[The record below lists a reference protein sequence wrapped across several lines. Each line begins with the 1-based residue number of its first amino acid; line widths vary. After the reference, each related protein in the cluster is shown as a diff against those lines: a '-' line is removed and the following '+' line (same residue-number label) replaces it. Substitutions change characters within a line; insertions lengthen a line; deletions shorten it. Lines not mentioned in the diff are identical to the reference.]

1 MRYMNTPKSGG
12 VAGRAAN
19 GSVNRAA
26 DGSVSRGAAK
36 ASAKNYAAI
45 KDSVARR
52 FLEGPKRMKKCLE
65 DQRDSLENLKA
76 MICSTTSHLSA
87 APSGSRNVHAR
98 EDLIAVKMDLE
109 KKIEENQAKLEEMKA
124 EVILAIMTLEDT
136 NQQSAIRYRYLDGYA
151 NWEAAD
157 RMSVDIR
164 SVQRYVRAGCQ
175 AMKLPDRFYKKKAT
189 DAGEKKTTYV
199 TEKATDA
206 GEKAVG
212 ESDKVGASDGGGR
225 TSNDRNAAP
234 GRKDE
239 SAA

>member
-12 VAGRAAN
+12 AVNGRAAN

-26 DGSVSRGAAK
+26 KV
-36 ASAKNYAAI
+36 SAKNYAAL

-52 FLEGPKRMKKCLE
+52 FLEGPKRMEKCLR
-65 DQRDSLENLKA
+65 DQRESLENLKA

-109 KKIEENQAKLEEMKA
+109 KKIEENQAKLEEMKS
-124 EVILAIMTLEDT
+124 EVILAIMTLEDP

-164 SVQRYVRAGCQ
+164 SVQRYVQAGCQ

-189 DAGEKKTTYV
+189 DAGEKKTSDA
-199 TEKATDA
+199 TEKDATCA
-206 GEKAVG
+206 GVG
-212 ESDKVGASDGGGR
+212 VSDGEDR
-225 TSNDRNAAP
+225 ISNNGNVAL
-234 GRKDE
+234 GRKDK